1 MNSGGAEIGFPVS
14 LNAAAWQQVNA
25 PPKPNKLQTF
35 MLQLRDVGVNA
46 QSRESLCREAHVLW
60 ILETEKF
67 KMYKN
72 KVRTDMNL

>member
-1 MNSGGAEIGFPVS
+1 
-14 LNAAAWQQVNA
+14 
-25 PPKPNKLQTF
+25 